1 MNAMAIHYDPKSHN
15 YKNDLISNFMNFIEK
30 FINRIEKV
38 EKINDKM
45 TCISANKSP
54 NMLILVCDFKV
65 IVHCQS
71 IHLIIL
77 SAPWVC

>member
-1 MNAMAIHYDPKSHN
+1 MNAMAMHYGPKSHIFF
-15 YKNDLISNFMNFIEK
+15 YKNDLISNFIH

-38 EKINDKM
+38 EQLNDKM
-45 TCISANKSP
+45 TCISATKSP
-54 NMLILVCDFKV
+54 NMLILICDFKV

-71 IHLIIL
+71 IHLILL